1 MSDPA
6 RIPASLTVRTSSAVA
21 ILAAARQL
29 LPDLQQGG
37 RIDSG
42 RLRMALESAFG
53 GSDAEGLWDWKT
65 AYEALEAATVL
76 FLHRIGPALA
86 RKATGPAGF
95 LGRLDRIA
103 RLLPTHTRRSEESQA
118 LQQFSTPPGLAFVA
132 ATAAAITPTDL
143 VLEPSAG
150 TGLLAVFAALAGAG
164 LHLNELADTR
174 AELLA
179 GLFPGAAISRHDAA
193 HIDDFL
199 EEGFRPSVVL
209 MNPPFTAGAHVE
221 GRVADAALRHILSA
235 LSRLADGGRLVAI
248 TGASLAPDVP
258 AWTDAFVAL
267 QERARLVFTA
277 PIDGAVYARHGT
289 TMPTR
294 LSVFDKQPAENP
306 RAFPVAP
313 GIAPDTAALLD
324 WVLRHLPARL
334 PVTP

>member
-199 EEGFRPSVVL
+199 EGKPVS
-209 MNPPFTAGAHVE
+209 
-221 GRVADAALRHILSA
+221 D
-235 LSRLADGGRLVAI
+235 
-248 TGASLAPDVP
+248 
-258 AWTDAFVAL
+258 
-267 QERARLVFTA
+267 
-277 PIDGAVYARHGT
+277 AVYETVFRFYRATRHKRALPYT
-289 TMPTR
+289 P
-294 LSVFDKQPAENP
+294 FDCPSNE
-306 RAFPVAP
+306 
-313 GIAPDTAALLD
+313 
-324 WVLRHLPARL
+324 
-334 PVTP
+334 